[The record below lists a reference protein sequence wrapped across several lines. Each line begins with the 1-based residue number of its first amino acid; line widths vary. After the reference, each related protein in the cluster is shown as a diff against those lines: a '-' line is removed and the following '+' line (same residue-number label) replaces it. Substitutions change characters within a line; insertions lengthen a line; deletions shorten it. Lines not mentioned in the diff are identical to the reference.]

1 MALPNLSG
9 SNIQDTYQRVLQ
21 TDNGRLRDGTGSL
34 VSFSEIDTSLINFP
48 ANDTTKI
55 YVDGNNLNFEV
66 DGSDSFLVYN
76 NRIKVIGDITASG
89 GIKVGDSIGKSD
101 EKFINFNPPDGDLDI
116 FNSNG
121 MITLEAQG
129 GIILGSSG
137 TTTTSSG
144 SLTVL
149 GTLDAGNVFTS
160 ELTNGSLTYC
170 TVGQDIKFG
179 AISGSGGPTPLKL
192 FANETAS
199 LVIGVDGNITT
210 IGNIT
215 AEGTITG
222 LDILSKDNP
231 SSGLKFNSGSTDV
244 LQNLIVTGSI
254 IASGDISSSGTITAT
269 SFVGNMDGGT
279 F

>member
-66 DGSDSFLVYN
+66 DGSDSFQAYN
-76 NRIKVIGDITASG
+76 NRLYVNGSITASG
-89 GIKVGDSIGKSD
+89 GIRVGDSIGKSD
-101 EKFINFNPPDGDLDI
+101 EKFINFNPSDGDLDI
-116 FNSNG
+116 FNSDG
-121 MITLEAQG
+121 RITLEAQG

-137 TTTTSSG
+137 TTTSG

-149 GTLDAGNVFTS
+149 GTLDAGDVFTS
-160 ELTNGSLTYC
+160 ELTNGSLTYL

-179 AISGSGGPTPLKL
+179 AISGQGGPTPLKL
-192 FANETAS
+192 YANATAS

-210 IGNIT
+210 IGDIT
-215 AEGTITG
+215 ADGTITG
-222 LDILSKDNP
+222 LDILSKLNP
-231 SSGLKFNSGSTDV
+231 ASGLKFNSGSTDV

-254 IASGDISSSGTITAT
+254 IASGNISSSGTITAT
-269 SFVGNMDGGT
+269 SFIGTMDGGS